1 MHRIGHIGIALL
13 FYSPFTFALLD
24 AGRYT
29 LLAVGLVV
37 MLKLAMI
44 PDIDMDAPLIGHRTW
59 THTLWFAIGVAVGV
73 AALGLGIQY
82 GLDFFGIAAV
92 VVPIVF
98 LGGVGFLA
106 VIAHLAADALNP
118 TGVTA
123 LKGASDSRQ
132 SIGLFNSDSFWGNWG
147 CLLLGF
153 VANGVAVFLAL
164 QQAMIL

>member
-1 MHRIGHIGIALL
+1 MHKIGHIGIALL
-13 FYSPFTFALLD
+13 FYAPLTFILLSS
-24 AGRYT
+24 GRYA
-29 LLAVGLVV
+29 LFAGGLVV

-44 PDIDMDAPLIGHRTW
+44 PDIDLDAPLIGHRTW

-82 GLDFFGIAAV
+82 GLDYFGIAAV

-106 VIAHLAADALNP
+106 VVAHLAADALNP
-118 TGVTA
+118 TGVAA

-132 SIGLFNSDSFWGNWG
+132 SLGLFNSDSFWGNWG
-147 CLLLGF
+147 CLVLGL
-153 VANGVAVFLAL
+153 VANGVAVFVTL
-164 QQAMIL
+164 QQHLVV